1 MKYYTVY
8 GGSCLPIFQGSLFG
22 PIFKGQAVK
31 KECLTPEKGPDRLS
45 WNISKQVSTRTA

>member
-1 MKYYTVY
+1 MKYYILY
-8 GGSCLPIFQGSLFG
+8 GSSCLPIFQGSLFG

-45 WNISKQVSTRTA
+45 RTISKQVSTHAA

>member
-8 GGSCLPIFQGSLFG
+8 GGSFLLMFQGSLFG

-31 KECLTPEKGPDRLS
+31 KECLTPEKGTDRLS
-45 WNISKQVSTRTA
+45 